1 MSMVI
6 KNDASAVHILNC
18 MQRNQNALTKS
29 MEKLS
34 SGMRL
39 NGAADDP
46 SAYAI
51 AIRMDVRVASI
62 NRQIENAQRSASMF
76 KTAGGALDATT
87 EILRT
92 LKERAIQAA
101 NGTSSDADRAI
112 IQKEF
117 DQLIDQINDN
127 SNVTFNGKALLDGSL
142 SSKAQDPVANAFS
155 NTALAEGTTFQT
167 ALKDLADRNGGSLDI
182 KSSDTIKISF
192 VQNGQTM
199 TTSFEVGAHTLE
211 NIFKTANAEAGREV
225 FDEDALTA
233 PNAGS
238 SFIGV
243 DASGTSVYTAGGED
257 ALTVRAG
264 AAGVSGAVSGFTIS
278 VSGVDGNVKKT
289 INAKLDA
296 FSERIRAADPSSEQS
311 VVTQIGSKSN
321 QVIRTSLGDV
331 SAKSL
336 GLQGTDP
343 MTGAVK
349 NIDVRTQEN
358 ANAAINV
365 LDNALDTVLD
375 QQTTIGA
382 VQNRLQYTIENLTT
396 EAENLT
402 AAASTI
408 RDANLAKEMTEF
420 TRNNILMQASQAMLA
435 QLNRNSSNVLQLLQ

>member
-1 MSMVI
+1 MSLVI

-29 MEKLS
+29 MERLS

-62 NRQIENAQRSASMF
+62 NRQIENAQRSSTMF

-101 NGTSSDADRAI
+101 NGTTSDADRAI

-127 SNVTFNGKALLDGSL
+127 SNVTFNGKPLLDGSL
-142 SSKAQDPVANAFS
+142 SGRSENAVANAFTNDS
-155 NTALAEGTTFQT
+155 MAEGTTFQT
-167 ALKDLADRNGGSLDI
+167 GLTDLADRNGGSLDI
-182 KSSDTIKISF
+182 KASDTIRISF
-192 VQNGQTM
+192 VQNGRTM
-199 TTSFEVGAHTLE
+199 TTSFQAGTHTLE
-211 NIFKTANAEAGREV
+211 DIFKAANRTAGKEV

-233 PNAGS
+233 ANAGG

-243 DASGTSVYTAGGED
+243 DASGSSVYTAGGED
-257 ALTVRAG
+257 ALTIRAG
-264 AAGVSGAVSGFTIS
+264 ESGASGAISGFTIS
-278 VSGVDGNVKKT
+278 VSGVDGNVRKT

-296 FSERIRAADPSSEQS
+296 FSESIRASDPSSDQS

-331 SAKSL
+331 SAKAL

-343 MTGAVK
+343 TTGVVK

-358 ANAAINV
+358 ANAAIGV
-365 LDNALDTVLD
+365 LDNALNAVLD
-375 QQTTIGA
+375 GQTTIGA
-382 VQNRLQYTIENLTT
+382 VQNRLRYTIENLTT

>member
-1 MSMVI
+1 MGMVI

-18 MQRNQNALTKS
+18 MQRNENALTKS

-62 NRQIENAQRSASMF
+62 NRQIENAQRSSSMF
-76 KTAGGALDATT
+76 KTAGGALEATT
-87 EILRT
+87 DILRT

-101 NGTSSDADRAI
+101 NGTCSDEDRGI

-127 SNVTFNGKALLDGSL
+127 SEVQFNGKALLNGSL
-142 SSKAQDPVANAFS
+142 SGAAKAPVANVFS
-155 NTALAEGTTFQT
+155 NEALAEGTRFQDLLT
-167 ALKDLADRNGGSLDI
+167 ALLDRNENPLDI
-182 KSSDTIKISF
+182 KASDTVKISF
-192 VQNGQTM
+192 VRDGQTL
-199 TTSFEVGAHTLE
+199 TTSFQVSNNTLE
-211 NIFKTANAEAGREV
+211 DIFKKANAAAGTEV
-225 FDEDALTA
+225 FDERALA
-233 PNAGS
+233 SPVAGG
-238 SFIGV
+238 SFVGV
-243 DASGTSVYTAGGED
+243 DATGNSVYTADGKD
-257 ALTVRAG
+257 VLSVKAA
-264 AAGVSGAVSGFTIS
+264 AAGVSGAISGFAIS
-278 VSGVDGNVKKT
+278 VSGVDGNVKKR
-289 INAKLDA
+289 INEKLDA
-296 FSERIRAADPSSEQS
+296 FSERIVAADRSADNS

-321 QVIRTSLGDV
+321 QVIRTSLGDA
-331 SAKSL
+331 SAKAL

-343 MTGAVK
+343 ETGVVK

-358 ANAAINV
+358 ANAAIKV
-365 LDNALDTVLD
+365 LDNAVKTTLD

-435 QLNRNSSNVLQLLQ
+435 QLNQNSSNILQLLR